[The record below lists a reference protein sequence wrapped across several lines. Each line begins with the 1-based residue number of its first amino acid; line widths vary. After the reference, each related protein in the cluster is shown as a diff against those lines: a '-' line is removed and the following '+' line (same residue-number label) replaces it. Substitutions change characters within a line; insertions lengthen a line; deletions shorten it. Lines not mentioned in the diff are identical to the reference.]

1 MFEIYEELK
10 SFIRKFQVKRQIQ
23 TQIAKF
29 LENNDNETLLFR
41 NKMQQKKRS
50 EEI

>member
-10 SFIRKFQVKRQIQ
+10 SLIRKFQVKRQIQ

-41 NKMQQKKRS
+41 NKMQQKKCS